1 MNYEYINKANT
12 ASELGLYFNTNEAQL
27 LHYFEPELGL
37 FVVESPM
44 VIERALYAEYE
55 PVSFVMLDSLAD
67 KYCEQFGILDKDIPV
82 YVGDYDTI
90 AGLTGVNIT
99 RGVLALFKRKALLS
113 IPELIKD
120 YHRIAVFDDV
130 ENPTNVGAMF
140 RSAAA
145 LGIEA
150 VILTSSSADPLYRR
164 ASRVSVG
171 TVFQIPW
178 TKLNK
183 KSANASAYIE
193 ELHKLSFKTAAMALT
208 DNSININ
215 DPRLK
220 SEERMAIIMGN
231 EGFGLSDKVLSE
243 SDYTVKI
250 PMKHNVDSLNVAA
263 ASSIVFWELT
273 K

>member
-44 VIERALYAEYE
+44 VIERALAAEYE
-55 PVSFVMLDSLAD
+55 PVSFVMLDTLAD

-120 YHRIAVFDDV
+120 YHRIAVLDDV

-150 VILTSSSADPLYRR
+150 FIA
-164 ASRVSVG
+164 
-171 TVFQIPW
+171 
-178 TKLNK
+178 
-183 KSANASAYIE
+183 E
-193 ELHKLSFKTAAMALT
+193 E
-208 DNSININ
+208 
-215 DPRLK
+215 
-220 SEERMAIIMGN
+220 E
-231 EGFGLSDKVLSE
+231 
-243 SDYTVKI
+243 
-250 PMKHNVDSLNVAA
+250 
-263 ASSIVFWELT
+263 
-273 K
+273 